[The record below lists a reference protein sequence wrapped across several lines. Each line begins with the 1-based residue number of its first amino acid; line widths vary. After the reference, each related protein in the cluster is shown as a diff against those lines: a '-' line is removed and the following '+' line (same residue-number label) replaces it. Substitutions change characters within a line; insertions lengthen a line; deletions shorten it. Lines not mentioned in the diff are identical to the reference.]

1 MVDKKQVRRSI
12 RRLQRVKTWQLV
24 VLLIFMSF
32 VSATFLRLNN
42 IGMVERRVAVINADS
57 IGDDEITQIRLYDL
71 QRYVS
76 AHMNTNMGK
85 GVYLEAAYNRDYNA
99 LLEKVSNDSNSNG
112 NIYKKAQEVC
122 APQFGVYSSAYLQC
136 TLNELA
142 KYPASS
148 NLISSVNLSPNAY
161 LHAFVS
167 PLWSSDFAG
176 WSLLVCVVIL
186 IMIIVRLISVGVL
199 KLLLNQHYKSI

>member
-1 MVDKKQVRRSI
+1 M
-12 RRLQRVKTWQLV
+12 QRVKTWQLV

-42 IGMVERRVAVINADS
+42 IGMVERREAVINADS
-57 IGDDEITQIRLYDL
+57 IGDDEITQVRLYDL

-85 GVYLEAAYNRDYNA
+85 GVYLESAYNRDYNT

-112 NIYKKAQEVC
+112 NIYKKAQEIC
-122 APQFGVYSSAYLQC
+122 APQFSVYSSSYLQC

-148 NLISSVNLSPNAY
+148 NLIDSVSLSPNTY
-161 LHAFVS
+161 LHAFYS

-176 WSLLVCVVIL
+176 WSLLVCAVIL
-186 IMIIVRLISVGVL
+186 IMIIARLISVGIL